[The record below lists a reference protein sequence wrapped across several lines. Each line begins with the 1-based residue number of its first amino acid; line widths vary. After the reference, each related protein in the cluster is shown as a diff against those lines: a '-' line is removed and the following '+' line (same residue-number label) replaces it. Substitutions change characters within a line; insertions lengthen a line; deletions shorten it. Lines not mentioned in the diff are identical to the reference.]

1 MCEMHSAKRQNVQLS
16 AADEKSKKKTEE
28 NNYHDLHHQISNH
41 NSCSGWLKTFLHNN
55 KAWNPKLCALSNVSV
70 HENLFT
76 HFNFDPN
83 ANVRFFLI
91 FACRE

>member
-1 MCEMHSAKRQNVQLS
+1 MHSAKRQNVQLS

-55 KAWNPKLCALSNVSV
+55 KA
-70 HENLFT
+70 
-76 HFNFDPN
+76 
-83 ANVRFFLI
+83 
-91 FACRE
+91 